1 MEPVT
6 LTIAIVSGVY
16 SLTKTAIDKSKERQK
31 IFAETQSQLLQ
42 NKQNAL
48 SQSEEA
54 RSEALRAIAKQ
65 YATNVVN
72 TELQAKEIADKKM
85 KQQQLIAVGFGVL
98 SIGLFIYSALS
109 KK

>member
-1 MEPVT
+1 MEPIS

-16 SLTKTAIDKSKERQK
+16 SLSKSAVDKSKERK
-31 IFAETQSQLLQ
+31 KLFYEAQSQLIQ
-42 NKQNAL
+42 DKQNAL
-48 SQSEEA
+48 SQSEEV

-65 YATNVVN
+65 YATNVVT

-85 KQQQLIAVGFGVL
+85 KQQQLIVVGFGVL
-98 SIGLFIYSALS
+98 SIGLFMYSALS

>member
-1 MEPVT
+1 MEPIT

-16 SLTKTAIDKSKERQK
+16 SLTKTAVDKSNERK
-31 IFAETQSQLLQ
+31 KLFYDAQSQLLKD
-42 NKQNAL
+42 KQNAL
-48 SQSEEA
+48 SQSEEV

-65 YATNVVN
+65 YASDVVN

-98 SIGLFIYSALS
+98 SIGLFMYSALS

>member
-16 SLTKTAIDKSKERQK
+16 SLTKTAVDKSKERQK
-31 IFAETQSQLLQ
+31 IFAETQSELIQD
-42 NKQNAL
+42 KQNAL
-48 SQSEEA
+48 SQSDEV

-72 TELQAKEIADKKM
+72 TELQAKEITDKKLR
-85 KQQQLIAVGFGVL
+85 QQQMIAVGFGVL
-98 SIGLFIYSALS
+98 SIGLFMYSALS

>member
-16 SLTKTAIDKSKERQK
+16 SLTKSAIDKSNARKKYYSEFQQK
-31 IFAETQSQLLQ
+31 LINDKKDALAKNEETRSQAL
-42 NKQNAL
+42 KQ
-48 SQSEEA
+48 
-54 RSEALRAIAKQ
+54 IATQ
-65 YATNVVN
+65 YAIEKLN
-72 TELQAKEIADKKM
+72 TEKQALELADKKV

-98 SIGLFIYSALS
+98 SIGLFMYSALS

>member
-16 SLTKTAIDKSKERQK
+16 SLTKSAIDKSKERQK
-31 IFAETQSQLLQ
+31 IFAETQSQLIQ
-42 NKQNAL
+42 DKQNAL
-48 SQSEEA
+48 SQSDEV

-72 TELQAKEIADKKM
+72 TELQAKEITDKKLR
-85 KQQQLIAVGFGVL
+85 QQQMIAVGFGVL
-98 SIGLFIYSALS
+98 SIGLFMYSALS